1 MVLSSLFFKEICL
14 RVLKESNK
22 RNFDSYSVRNSVLII
37 SHITFRDCRMHI
49 FPDNLSRNSCILV
62 LNPFAEGQKLK
73 KELLK
78 INQFTPAKTFRSREI
93 SKVIILMRPKYA
105 QILSQIYDVINRENV
120 YAHASK

>member
-1 MVLSSLFFKEICL
+1 
-14 RVLKESNK
+14 
-22 RNFDSYSVRNSVLII
+22 
-37 SHITFRDCRMHI
+37 MHI
-49 FPDNLSRNSCILV
+49 FPVNLSRNSCILV

-105 QILSQIYDVINRENV
+105 QILSQNYDVINRENV